1 MEGNLITGLNRRK
14 GKIFFLFL
22 VCSFLAWFLS
32 NLSDS
37 YESRTNFTLNYKS
50 LPDSLILG
58 NKASKNLEAKVRTS
72 GFQLMYYRFF
82 SKQIDVDLSNVGYQ
96 NGEYVITEDNL
107 KKQMDKQLSQ
117 NVSLLDLD
125 RSRWVVDLYQVSQK
139 ALAIKPNIELKFQ
152 PNHILDGVLTIS
164 PDSIVVKGPAS
175 EIDTLFEVETEPII
189 LNNLSEDFSEEA
201 SIVFPKGLD
210 NSIFSSNRTQVSGH
224 VVKFSEKVFEVEVKP
239 VNFPDD
245 YEVKMFPNTVSL
257 VCKASLEQLKTLDP
271 GSFEIIADYKQLGGN
286 ANNSL
291 FLKVAKKPGTVYAVR
306 LQQRTVNFV
315 LERK

>member
-1 MEGNLITGLNRRK
+1 MERNLIAGLNRRK
-14 GKIFFLFL
+14 VKIFFLFL

-50 LPDSLILG
+50 LPDTLFLG

-72 GFQLMYYRFF
+72 GFQLLYYKFF
-82 SKQIDVDLSNVGYQ
+82 NKRMDISLSQVNHE
-96 NGEYVITEDNL
+96 NGKYFLTEDIL
-107 KKQMDKQLSQ
+107 KKQMERQLSQ
-117 NVSLLDLD
+117 NISLLDLD
-125 RSRWVVDLYQVSQK
+125 GTRWVVDLYQVSQK
-139 ALAIKPNIELKFQ
+139 KLVVKPIIELKFQ

-164 PDSIVVKGPAS
+164 PDSIMVKGPAN

-189 LNNLSEDFSEEA
+189 LNDLSKDFSEDA
-201 SIVFPKGLD
+201 SIIFPKGLD
-210 NSIFSSNRTQVSGH
+210 NSIFSTNRAEVSGH

-239 VNFPDD
+239 VNFPED
-245 YEVKMFPNTVSL
+245 YKVKMFPNTVSL
-257 VCKASLEQLKTLDP
+257 VCKASLDQLKAINP
-271 GSFEIIADYKQLGGN
+271 ESFEIIADYKQLGGR

-291 FLKVAKKPGTVYAVR
+291 FLKVAKKPATVYAVR